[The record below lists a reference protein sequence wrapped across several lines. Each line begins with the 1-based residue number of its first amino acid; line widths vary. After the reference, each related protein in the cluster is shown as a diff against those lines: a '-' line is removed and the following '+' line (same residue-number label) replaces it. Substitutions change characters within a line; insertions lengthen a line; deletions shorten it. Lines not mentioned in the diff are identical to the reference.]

1 MEPLGFI
8 AGVLAGACAWEL
20 TSSIRGRR
28 SKLEPRLQALERCVA
43 QHDTEL
49 EEISGMLNHELSESE
64 SRQSE
69 LADEIETINIAQGK
83 TFQAF
88 EERLQ
93 NMQAF
98 IVQAAQQ
105 ASERRVA
112 EASAPVMQGLEPER
126 TAELNELMRK
136 QRQAQE
142 EFAARRRNQAA
153 VNFRQ
158 PAGGGL

>member
-8 AGVLAGACAWEL
+8 AGALASACTWEL
-20 TSSIRGRR
+20 ASSIRSRR
-28 SKLEPRLQALERCVA
+28 SKLEPRLQTLERCVA
-43 QHDTEL
+43 QHDDEL
-49 EEISGMLNHELSESE
+49 EEISSMLNRELLDTENRLE
-64 SRQSE
+64 Q
-69 LADEIETINIAQGK
+69 LADEIKTINIAHGK

-93 NMQAF
+93 KMQAF

-112 EASAPVMQGLEPER
+112 EASAPMMQGLPGDQIPE
-126 TAELNELMRK
+126 LGELMRQ
-136 QRQAQE
+136 QRQAQQ

>member
-1 MEPLGFI
+1 LEPLGFI
-8 AGVLAGACAWEL
+8 AGALAGACTWEL

-28 SKLEPRLQALERCVA
+28 SKLAPRLEALERCVA

-49 EEISGMLNHELSESE
+49 EEISGMLSHEE
-64 SRQSE
+64 SRLNE

>member
-1 MEPLGFI
+1 
-8 AGVLAGACAWEL
+8 
-20 TSSIRGRR
+20 
-28 SKLEPRLQALERCVA
+28 
-43 QHDTEL
+43 
-49 EEISGMLNHELSESE
+49 MLSHEE
-64 SRQSE
+64 SRLNE

>member
-1 MEPLGFI
+1 MLT
-8 AGVLAGACAWEL
+8 GACACGL
-20 TSSIRGRR
+20 ALKIRSSR
-28 SKLEPRLQALERCVA
+28 SPRLLALEQCVA

-49 EEISGMLNHELSESE
+49 DEISGMLNHELSELD
-64 SRQSE
+64 SRQSG

-83 TFQAF
+83 TLQAF

-93 NMQAF
+93 KMQAF

-105 ASERRVA
+105 ASERRIA

-126 TAELNELMRK
+126 TAEFNELVRQ
-136 QRQAQE
+136 QRQAQQ

>member
-8 AGVLAGACAWEL
+8 AGVLTGACACGL
-20 TSSIRGRR
+20 ALNIRSSR
-28 SKLEPRLQALERCVA
+28 SPRLLALEQCVA

-49 EEISGMLNHELSESE
+49 DEISGMLNHELSASE
-64 SRQSE
+64 RCLNE
-69 LADEIETINIAQGK
+69 LADEIESINIAQGK

-88 EERLQ
+88 EQRLQ
-93 NMQAF
+93 NMQSF

-105 ASERRVA
+105 ASERRVT
-112 EASAPVMQGLEPER
+112 EASAPMMQGLEPER

>member
-8 AGVLAGACAWEL
+8 AGVIAGASACGLAL
-20 TSSIRGRR
+20 NIRSSR
-28 SKLEPRLQALERCVA
+28 SPRLLALEQCTA

-49 EEISGMLNHELSESE
+49 EEFGDILNHELLRYER
-64 SRQSE
+64 RQSV
-69 LADEIETINIAQGK
+69 LADEIKTINIAQAK

-93 NMQAF
+93 NMQTF

-112 EASAPVMQGLEPER
+112 EASAPMMQGLEPER